1 MHVCNVE
8 FTRGLDNCA
17 GSRLFRIELALTDTL
32 WYTYSVRTYIDR
44 VRK

>member
-8 FTRGLDNCA
+8 FTRGLDDCA
-17 GSRLFRIELALTDTL
+17 GSRLFRIDLALTDTL
-32 WYTYSVRTYIDR
+32 RYTYSARTYIDG